1 MGNTDILTTSLPDAD
16 TENTTEHSTIFDDV
30 FRTIAQKMPQLLI
43 PLINEVF
50 HTSYS
55 EEEQFEQLRNEHYE
69 KYGTVITDSII
80 RIGGHIYHLECQSS
94 KDRTMVIRMFE
105 YDISIALEH
114 ASLGE
119 HAIWEIAFPQS
130 CVLYI
135 RNHRSLPDYHEA
147 IVTFA
152 DGQKVRYRVPV
163 LQAKR
168 YTVDRIFEKRL
179 LILLPYHILRYEHFL
194 KHNGTNSKK
203 VKHLLDDFREI
214 NRKLE
219 DASEKEQKSHFYMD
233 MIVLIEKIADYIIP
247 KDNDIRK
254 GLGEI
259 MGGKI
264 LKLRSEELLEQGE
277 ARGEARGRIDAIQN
291 MIDLGLTKE
300 QILKKYSPVQ
310 NVNDFVEEFVE
321 SVYASNKRDIII
333 TDNEKVI
340 AYAGNF
346 KTDLSNKRISM
357 RLEEKMSK
365 RQTQVIDKAENF
377 EFLEN
382 FPISKAAIIKP
393 INVMGDISGAVIV
406 LSDTITD
413 VEKSL
418 AEFGGMFMGRYLEG

>member
-393 INVMGDISGAVIV
+393 INVMGDISGSVIV